1 MADGSA
7 AKSIS
12 EKQREIRFRGSPWLR
27 EAADTP
33 EIETVPMMP
42 SKPEGAVAREI
53 RAKREEGENMGDY
66 RRRVSRMALDGEEGM
81 TESIQKLEKKEY
93 QRPELPKGI
102 DDLKPLPPARPPVRR
117 KDKGTD
123 KVGKLEASIEKAAKE
138 NKWEPQTSDAVSEA
152 ASSLANEMEGIFVDA
167 LEVYETSEEHD
178 GGVPDRVYFTDE
190 DGYEWE
196 SVREED
202 GWDHHPVQEEPVQ
215 EELATAA
222 AATMPLWA
230 MEPSLTADEQQA
242 AMWRHTALAEQEE
255 D

>member
-1 MADGSA
+1 MAEEYTEKPTGKKWGEGRGAKILEALSPKAFMRSYAGS
-7 AKSIS
+7 
-12 EKQREIRFRGSPWLR
+12 EGS
-27 EAADTP
+27 TT
-33 EIETVPMMP
+33 ETLPMMP

-53 RAKREEGENMGDY
+53 RAKRKEGENMGDY

-81 TESIQKLEKKEY
+81 TESIQKAEGKTFPADQPREPVKAEEPY
-93 QRPELPKGI
+93 TPPKGPGA
-102 DDLKPLPPARPPVRR
+102 DEPG
-117 KDKGTD
+117 KGTPPD

-167 LEVYETSEEHD
+167 LEVYKTSEEHD

-215 EELATAA
+215 EELAIAGA
-222 AATMPLWA
+222 STMPVWA
-230 MEPSLTADEQQA
+230 MEPSSPLD
-242 AMWRHTALAEQEE
+242 AMEE